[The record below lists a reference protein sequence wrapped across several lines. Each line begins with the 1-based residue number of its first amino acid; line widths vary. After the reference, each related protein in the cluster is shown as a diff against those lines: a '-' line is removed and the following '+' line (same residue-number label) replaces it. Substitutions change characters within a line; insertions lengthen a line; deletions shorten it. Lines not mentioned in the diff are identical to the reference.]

1 MSVIIRRAR
10 LRRSHLLTV
19 FATALAG
26 SMAISSVLA
35 STPVQNGYR
44 DQAYAGGAFRP
55 TAEKPQSKLWFTDNQ
70 WFAGIFLHRTTP
82 TPTISEFRIY
92 RLNETTHDWTDT
104 GVKVDTRDQTHGD
117 YLWNEAT
124 QTLWVA
130 SAAPPDSLGNDA
142 IKVFKYDYTA
152 GTDAYTPV
160 ATFPKDIPN
169 TATIPA
175 APPAAEVPGG
185 AYSVTID
192 RDSSGRLW
200 AVWAMRTEVR
210 YSISDDGGATWSVP
224 AQVPTQ
230 AGNSVRNGTI
240 DGDLASVIAFGGS
253 VGIAWSDHDLLPAV
267 ANDGYYFSVIAS
279 GQDPTV
285 LANWSLEKLPTL
297 LPTANESADNHINI
311 KAASD
316 GTVYMVGKTGKD
328 TAGCATNLNQP
339 LIEFFK
345 RTTAGAW
352 SAHLVG
358 TAGDCNTRPQL
369 VISEELD
376 TAWVFLT
383 SPNGGGSIYSKSAPL
398 TGSDALVFRGAADTT
413 IQRGTPFIR
422 SETETAID
430 DPTTT
435 KQSVTA
441 ASGIVVLANNLA
453 NPGTGQQKFYLHN
466 EMPIAAADSTDPVG
480 GTVAIAAGAAFTATT
495 PVVVSVPATDPG
507 SGVSLVRLSNAS
519 GTTSGVLTTGT
530 SFAYNAAI
538 AWTLPGGDGVKT
550 VYVQWR
556 DAAGNWSAVS
566 NDTIL
571 LDTTRP
577 TGTVSIN
584 GGAATTTSS
593 NVTLNLTADDGT
605 GSGVASVLIS
615 NTNDFSAATPIPAA
629 ASVPWTLTAG
639 DGSRTV
645 YVKWID
651 QAGNVSASPV
661 SDSITVDAPP
671 TGSVLINGGASQ
683 TNSTSLSLTF
693 PSTSSDATDVR
704 VGTTADL
711 SAATW
716 QTYTGG
722 MTLPFTIPAGDGLI
736 TVYAQFRDGNAG
748 LSTVVND
755 TITLDQTA
763 PSGTVS
769 INGGAAKT
777 SVSNVSLTFPTVA
790 GSPTQVRVGPSAD
803 LSAVAFQALT
813 PGMTVPV
820 TLVAGDGPR
829 TAYAQ
834 FLDAA
839 GNASV
844 VISDTIEVDSTLDT
858 VPPSVPGRLI
868 HRIAGAVTTGFP
880 IRLNWA
886 ASTDNET
893 AVHYVLQQSVNGAP
907 YTTIA
912 TTTALIV
919 DLQLS
924 SSSKTYRF
932 RVAARDEDGNTSAF
946 STGIAFKT
954 ISTSESGAAMKY
966 SGSWPLVASTDYI
979 GSKARTS
986 TAKGASATVT
996 FRGNRIAWLSQRGPS
1011 GGVARIYID
1020 GKLKATIDLYA
1031 PAKAIKQVVYQKAW
1045 TAVATRTMRVVVVG
1059 GRPGKNKLTVDQ
1071 FFSVR

>member
-1 MSVIIRRAR
+1 LPVIISRAR
-10 LRRSHLLTV
+10 FRRSHLLPL
-19 FATALAG
+19 FATALVA
-26 SMAISSVLA
+26 SVAISPVLA

-82 TPTISEFRIY
+82 APTISEFRIY
-92 RLNETTHDWTDT
+92 RLNESTHDWTDT

-124 QTLWVA
+124 HTLWVA
-130 SAAPPDSLGNDA
+130 SAAPPDPAGNDA
-142 IKVFKYDYTA
+142 IKVFKYDYDA
-152 GTDAYTPV
+152 GTDVYSPAP
-160 ATFPKDIPN
+160 TFPKDIPN

-210 YSISDDGGATWSVP
+210 YSISDDGGTTWSVP

-230 AGNSVRNGTI
+230 ATNPVRNGTI
-240 DGDLASVIAFGGS
+240 DGDLATVIAFGNS

-267 ANDGYYFSVIAS
+267 TNDGYYFSVIAT

-297 LPTANESADNHINI
+297 LPSANESADNHINI

-316 GTVYMVGKTGKD
+316 GSVYMVGKTGKD

-339 LIEFFK
+339 VIEFFR

-376 TAWVFLT
+376 AAWVFLT
-383 SPNGGGSIYSKSAPL
+383 SPNGGGSIYAKSAPL
-398 TGSDALVFRGAADTT
+398 TGPDALVFRGAADTT

-422 SETETAID
+422 SQSETAID

-441 ASGIVVLANNLA
+441 ASGIVVLANNLPNA
-453 NPGTGQQKFYLHN
+453 ATGQQKFYLHN
-466 EMPIAAADSTDPVG
+466 EMPIAALDSTAPVG
-480 GTVAIAAGAAFTATT
+480 GTVAIAGGATFTATT
-495 PVVVSVPATDPG
+495 PLVVSVPATDPG
-507 SGVSLVRLSNAS
+507 SGVSLVRLSNSSATSGGVLTS
-519 GTTSGVLTTGT
+519 GTT
-530 SFAYNAAI
+530 FAYNAAI
-538 AWTLPGGDGVKT
+538 AWTLPAGDGVKT

-556 DAAGNWSAVS
+556 DTAGNWSAVLF
-566 NDTIL
+566 DTIV
-571 LDTTRP
+571 LDTTKP

-584 GGAATTTSS
+584 GGASTTTSS
-593 NVTLNLTADDGT
+593 NVTLDLTADDGT

-615 NTNDFSAATPIPAA
+615 NTSDFSAATPTPAA

-639 DGSRTV
+639 DGPRTV
-645 YVKWID
+645 FVKWVD
-651 QAGNVSASPV
+651 QAGNVSAPPV
-661 SDSITVDAPP
+661 SDSIEVDAPP

-683 TNSTSLSLTF
+683 TNSTALSLTF
-693 PSTSSDATDVR
+693 PSTSTDVTDVR
-704 VGTTADL
+704 VG
-711 SAATW
+711 
-716 QTYTGG
+716 
-722 MTLPFTIPAGDGLI
+722 
-736 TVYAQFRDGNAG
+736 
-748 LSTVVND
+748 
-755 TITLDQTA
+755 
-763 PSGTVS
+763 PSG
-769 INGGAAKT
+769 
-777 SVSNVSLTFPTVA
+777 
-790 GSPTQVRVGPSAD
+790 D
-803 LSAVAFQALT
+803 LSAVAFQAFT
-813 PGMTVPV
+813 PGMTVPL
-820 TLVAGDGPR
+820 TLAAGDGLR

-834 FLDAA
+834 FRDAT

-844 VISDTIEVDSTLDT
+844 VISDTIEVDSTVDT
-858 VPPSVPGRLI
+858 VKPSVPGRLI

-893 AVHYVLQQSVNGAP
+893 AVHYILQQSVNGAP

-912 TTTALIV
+912 TTTAVNV

-932 RVAARDEDGNTSAF
+932 RVAARDEEGNTSAF

-979 GSKARTS
+979 GGKARTS
-986 TAKGASATVT
+986 TAKGASATIT

-1031 PAKAIKQVVYQKAW
+1031 PVKQIKQVVYQKAW

>member
-1 MSVIIRRAR
+1 LPDIIRRAR
-10 LRRSHLLTV
+10 LRRSLLLPL
-19 FATALAG
+19 FATVLVG
-26 SMAISSVLA
+26 SMAISAVLA

-55 TAEKPQSKLWFTDNQ
+55 TAEKPQSKLWFTNNQ

-82 TPTISEFRIY
+82 APTISEFRIY
-92 RLNETTHDWTDT
+92 QLDETTHNWTDT

-130 SAAPPDSLGNDA
+130 SAAPPDAAGNDA

-152 GTDAYTPV
+152 GTDAYTLV

-175 APPAAEVPGG
+175 APPALEVPGG

-210 YSISDDGGATWSVP
+210 YSISDDGGTTWSVP

-230 AGNSVRNGTI
+230 ATNPVRNGTI
-240 DGDLASVIAFGGS
+240 DGDLASVIAFGDS
-253 VGIAWSDHDLLPAV
+253 IGIAWSDHDLLPAV
-267 ANDGYYFSVIAS
+267 TNDGYYFSVIAT

-297 LPTANESADNHINI
+297 LPSANESADNHINI

-352 SAHLVG
+352 SAHLVS

-376 TAWVFLT
+376 AAWVFLT

-398 TGSDALVFRGAADTT
+398 TGPDALVFRGPADTT

-422 SETETAID
+422 SESETAID

-441 ASGIVVLANNLA
+441 ASGIVVLANNLPNA
-453 NPGTGQQKFYLHN
+453 ATGQQKFYLHN
-466 EMPIAAADSTDPVG
+466 EMPIAASDITAPVG
-480 GTVAIAAGAAFTATT
+480 GPVAIAAGAAFTATT

-507 SGVSLVRLSNAS
+507 SGVSLVRLSNSSATTDGLLNA
-519 GTTSGVLTTGT
+519 GTT
-530 SFAYNAAI
+530 FAYNAAI
-538 AWTLPGGDGVKT
+538 ARTLPAGDGVKT
-550 VYVQWR
+550 VYV
-556 DAAGNWSAVS
+556 
-566 NDTIL
+566 
-571 LDTTRP
+571 
-577 TGTVSIN
+577 
-584 GGAATTTSS
+584 
-593 NVTLNLTADDGT
+593 
-605 GSGVASVLIS
+605 
-615 NTNDFSAATPIPAA
+615 
-629 ASVPWTLTAG
+629 
-639 DGSRTV
+639 
-645 YVKWID
+645 KWVD
-651 QAGNVSASPV
+651 QAGNISASPV
-661 SDSITVDAPP
+661 SDSITVDSPP
-671 TGSVLINGGASQ
+671 TGSVLINGGASH

-693 PSTSSDATDVR
+693 PSTATDVTGVR
-704 VGTTADL
+704 VGTAADL
-711 SAATW
+711 SGATW
-716 QTYTGG
+716 QAFTGG
-722 MTLPFTIPAGDGLI
+722 MTLPFTIPAGDGPI

-748 LSTVVND
+748 LSPVVNAA
-755 TITLDQTA
+755 ITLDQTA
-763 PSGTVS
+763 PTGTVS

-777 SVSNVSLTFPTVA
+777 SVSNVSLTFPTTA
-790 GSPTQVRVGPSAD
+790 GSPTQVRVGVSAD
-803 LSAVAFQALT
+803 LSGATYQAFTA
-813 PGMTVPV
+813 GMTLPV
-820 TLVAGDGPR
+820 TLPSGDGVR

-834 FLDAA
+834 FRDAA
-839 GNASV
+839 GNDSSPLA
-844 VISDTIEVDSTLDT
+844 SDTIDVDSTLDT
-858 VPPSVPGRLI
+858 VPPTVPGRLI

-893 AVHYVLQQSVNGAP
+893 AVTYILQQSVNGASF
-907 YTTIA
+907 TTIA
-912 TTTALIV
+912 TTTALTV

-932 RVAARDEDGNTSAF
+932 RVRARDEDGNISAF

-966 SGSWPLVASTDYI
+966 SGSWPLVPSTDYI
-979 GSKARTS
+979 GGKARTS

-1031 PAKAIKQVVYQKAW
+1031 PAKQIKQVVYQKAW